1 MKFSNLQ
8 QIETAL
14 EPYVAIAGR
23 MTGKGMT
30 VDRTLQ
36 LAHYAGSP
44 QDDLKIIHVAGTSG
58 KTSTCYFVADLLR
71 RSGQKVGL
79 TVSPHIDSI
88 TERVQINGEPL
99 TEALFCDY
107 FSEFMEHIEDAP
119 EMPSYFELMMLF
131 ALWVFKKEN
140 VDYAVIETGL
150 GGLHDSSNI
159 VSRADKVCVLT
170 DIGFDHMHVL
180 GGSIEEIAA
189 QKVGIVKP
197 RNTLITHQ
205 QPDAVMAVVRGYV
218 VSQNGV
224 LIEGMYD
231 ETDAVLGDVPLYQQ
245 RNWDLAFTTY
255 EYIRQRDGLMMLSN
269 GATAESKQLHV
280 PGRMDIVTK
289 NGKTIILDGAH
300 NEQKMSTFLQ
310 SFVKLFPGKKFSLL
324 IALKQGKE
332 LEQLAPLL
340 APYVT
345 SATVTSLVGVQ
356 DTVIRSIETSAV
368 ADAFLGQGARDV
380 VVEESVEEALKRVLD
395 SDEEIVVVTGSL
407 YLVAAVRA
415 LV

>member
-8 QIETAL
+8 QIEVAL
-14 EPYVAIAGR
+14 RPYVAMAGK

-36 LAHYAGSP
+36 LARFAGNP

-58 KTSTCYFVADLLR
+58 KTSTCYYVADLLH

-88 TERVQINGEPL
+88 AERVQVNGRPL
-99 TEALFCDY
+99 DEVLFCDY

-131 ALWVFKKEN
+131 ALWVFKKEQ

-159 VSRADKVCVLT
+159 TSRPDKICVLT

-180 GGSIEEIAA
+180 GNSIEEIAA

-197 RNTLITHQ
+197 HNVLITHQ
-205 QPDAVMAVVRGYV
+205 QPDVAMAIVQDYV
-218 VSQNGV
+218 ASQSGV
-224 LIEGMYD
+224 LIESIYD
-231 ETDAVLGDVPLYQQ
+231 EEGKISGVPLYQQ
-245 RNWDLAFTTY
+245 RNWDLAFTAY
-255 EYIRQRDGLMMLSN
+255 EYIRQRDDLTVLSN
-269 GATAESKQLHV
+269 DATGESKQLHV
-280 PGRMDIVTK
+280 PGRMDIVK
-289 NGKTIILDGAH
+289 QHDKTIILDGAH
-300 NEQKMSTFLQ
+300 NEQKMSTFLK
-310 SFVKLFPGKKFSLL
+310 SFQEMFPDKKFSLL

-332 LEQLAPLL
+332 LEQLVPLL

-345 SATVTSLVGVQ
+345 SVTVTSLVGVQ
-356 DTVIRSIETSAV
+356 DTLIQSIETSVV
-368 ADAFLGQGARDV
+368 AGAFLGQGV
-380 VVEESVEEALKRVLD
+380 SEVGVEENTEEALKYVLD
-395 SDEEIVVVTGSL
+395 SDEEIAVIIGSL
-407 YLVAAVRA
+407 YLVAAVRK
-415 LV
+415 LL